1 MFPLLST
8 STKLARFSFA
18 APGPDFESYADALKD
33 YITKNGPANLGVLG
47 GKVKRPANIPK
58 LKKFL
63 ETRSDFAIDAK
74 GVVSVV

>member
-1 MFPLLST
+1 
-8 STKLARFSFA
+8 
-18 APGPDFESYADALKD
+18 
-33 YITKNGPANLGVLG
+33 LGLLG

-63 ETRSDFAIDAK
+63 EGREDFSIDAK